1 LRAEAQCPAAPD
13 FVVRSWDELR
23 TAVATASPGSVI
35 AVDGTFEATLIEITT
50 ADLTL
55 TCATPGSG
63 LRAPFGIMLLVFA
76 PRVTVERLT
85 LDASAA
91 QAYLAH
97 HDPPNGRF
105 AEDIRLLGNTIICGP
120 APICVVY
127 GGFPGGP
134 VARGALVADNHFHAA
149 GSDIAL
155 HFHEV
160 EGARVERNAFHG
172 TAGAIQ
178 GIRVSN
184 QPGGMRDIVIAHNT
198 LAGSWVDPFVLL
210 NAGGVQILGNT
221 VTCGSDT
228 CLFGSGPGVDG
239 TVVADNSFTSAGSGS
254 GIHLQL
260 GTDGSRV
267 ERNTIVATAPS
278 GDPIFGAI
286 RVRDGANVVISG
298 NIVRGPWAN
307 SLALADLASSSIE
320 HNDLAGAAA
329 FGILARAGV
338 SFRSISMTD
347 NVFRNNQISGAGSAA
362 IFLSSA
368 CGNELVGN
376 NLQGNAEDVGAIF
389 DVPTGANIM
398 VGNKNVVIDNGSF
411 DCDGD
416 GVVDPNVITG
426 RGAHLR
432 GSIAFHSNRSGDFDI
447 YVMNADGSGVIQLTN
462 NTYPEFDPIWSPDGT
477 RIAFGRFDGG
487 DFEVIVINADGTGE
501 TQLTNNDV
509 VHDFPGAWSP
519 DGTRI
524 AFSSNG
530 DGDEEVFVMNADG
543 SGVTRLTDNDF
554 IDGPTA
560 WSPDGTRIAFNSN
573 RDGDFEI
580 YVMNTDGSGVT
591 QLTNDPA
598 TDFGDRAGWSPDGK
612 RIVFSSTRDGGDID
626 IFVMNADGTGVMQLT
641 HNDFIADD
649 DPVWSPDGNQIA
661 FHSTRAGGDE
671 DIFVMHAD
679 GTGVIQLTKD
689 PGFFHDAVP
698 AWIARTRV
706 PRAPAAVEPAAR
718 GTKLR

>member
-1 LRAEAQCPAAPD
+1 MDRTPACLVVVSFTLIAACAEPSPGPDALRGPTFTVASGTECPASPD
-13 FVVRSWDELR
+13 VIVRSWDELR

-210 NAGGVQILGNT
+210 NSGGVQILGNT
-221 VTCGSDT
+221 VTCGSDE
-228 CLFGSGPGVDG
+228 CLFGQGPGLHG
-239 TVVADNSFTSAGSGS
+239 TVVADNSFTAAGSGS

-260 GTDGSRV
+260 GTDGSRI
-267 ERNTIVATAPS
+267 ERNTMVATAPS
-278 GDPIFGAI
+278 GGDFFGAI
-286 RVRDGANVVISG
+286 RVRDGSNVIVADNVVL
-298 NIVRGPWAN
+298 GPWSNSVAPAELAN
-307 SLALADLASSSIE
+307 SKFERNRLE
-320 HNDLAGAAA
+320 GAARY
-329 FGILARAGV
+329 GIRV
-338 SFRSISMTD
+338 SPFVLFVSLSMTA
-347 NVFRNNQISGAGSAA
+347 NVFRNNRVSGADSGGV
-362 IFLSSA
+362 FVHSA
-368 CGNELVGN
+368 CRNQFIGND
-376 NLQGNAEDVGAIF
+376 LQGNAGNVGAIF
-389 DVPTGANIM
+389 DETTGANLL
-398 VGNKNVVIDNGSF
+398 VGNSTVVIDNGGGF

-416 GVVDPNVITG
+416 GVGDPNIITG
-426 RGAHLR
+426 PGRVRRGVPL
-432 GSIAFHSNRSGDFDI
+432 
-447 YVMNADGSGVIQLTN
+447 
-462 NTYPEFDPIWSPDGT
+462 GT
-477 RIAFGRFDGG
+477 PPTGA
-487 DFEVIVINADGTGE
+487 EGT
-501 TQLTNNDV
+501 
-509 VHDFPGAWSP
+509 
-519 DGTRI
+519 
-524 AFSSNG
+524 
-530 DGDEEVFVMNADG
+530 
-543 SGVTRLTDNDF
+543 TRL
-554 IDGPTA
+554 
-560 WSPDGTRIAFNSN
+560 R
-573 RDGDFEI
+573 
-580 YVMNTDGSGVT
+580 
-591 QLTNDPA
+591 
-598 TDFGDRAGWSPDGK
+598 
-612 RIVFSSTRDGGDID
+612 
-626 IFVMNADGTGVMQLT
+626 
-641 HNDFIADD
+641 
-649 DPVWSPDGNQIA
+649 
-661 FHSTRAGGDE
+661 
-671 DIFVMHAD
+671 
-679 GTGVIQLTKD
+679 
-689 PGFFHDAVP
+689 
-698 AWIARTRV
+698 
-706 PRAPAAVEPAAR
+706 
-718 GTKLR
+718 